1 MPMATG
7 VRTRF
12 APSPT
17 GLLHV
22 GGVRTALFSWLYA
35 RHNGG
40 RFVLRI
46 EDTDE
51 TREHPEAIEQIQRSL
66 RWAGLEWDE
75 GPGVGGD
82 AGPYVQS
89 ERRPRHHAVAERF
102 LAEGK
107 AYRCWCSA
115 EQLAEERKQAQRE
128 GRPFIYSRRCLNLS
142 ADERARHE
150 AAGTPS
156 VVRLLVPDEGE
167 CVVQDL
173 VRGSVRFEYGQLGDH
188 VILRSDG
195 VPTYNFAN
203 PIDDADMRITHVIRG
218 EDLLSSTPR
227 QVLVYQG
234 LDVPVPAFAHLPLL
248 FGPDRKRLSK
258 RHGATSVEELREAGH
273 VAEAVVNFLALMGW
287 HFDSE
292 RELFT
297 LSELIGLFSLE
308 RVNPAPAV
316 FDAKKLEWMNGVY
329 LRALPTFD
337 LAERLIAFLAERG
350 SPLAAQPQRVIEVA
364 PLAQEK
370 IATLAEFEP
379 LCSFLFGPIE
389 LEQEA
394 WEKAAGHER
403 AAEIAAAVLTGL
415 AASAWTVEAIE
426 ATLRAVCEELGLK
439 PRAVFGLVRVAVTG
453 KGISPGLFE
462 SLHVLGRDESLA
474 RLSAAAARLA

>member
-1 MPMATG
+1 
-7 VRTRF
+7 
-12 APSPT
+12 
-17 GLLHV
+17 V

-66 RWAGLEWDE
+66 RWVGLDWDE
-75 GPGVGGD
+75 GPGTGGD
-82 AGPYVQS
+82 FGPYIQS
-89 ERRPRHHAVAERF
+89 ERRARHVQVAEQF
-102 LAEGK
+102 VEEGR
-107 AYRCWCSA
+107 AYRCYCT
-115 EQLAEERKQAQRE
+115 AEELAGERAAAQKDNRA
-128 GRPFIYSRRCLNLS
+128 FIYSRRCLGLS
-142 ADERARHE
+142 AEERAARE
-150 AAGTPS
+150 TAGIPAVIRLRTPD
-156 VVRLLVPDEGE
+156 VGE
-167 CVVQDL
+167 CLVDDL
-173 VRGSVRFEYGQLGDH
+173 VRGAVRFEYAQLGDH

-227 QVLVYQG
+227 QVLVYAG
-234 LDVPVPAFAHLPLL
+234 LGAPVPSFAHLPLL

-258 RHGATSVEELREAGH
+258 RHGATSVEELREAGYL
-273 VAEAVVNFLALMGW
+273 AEAVVNFLALLGW

-297 LSELIGLFSLE
+297 REELIGLFSLE

-337 LAERLIAFLAERG
+337 LAERLTAYLAERG
-350 SPLAAQPQRVIEVA
+350 SPLAARPERILEVT

-379 LCSFLFGPIE
+379 LCSFLFGPVE
-389 LEQEA
+389 LDEEA
-394 WEKAAGHER
+394 WARVAGHER
-403 AAEIAAAVLTGL
+403 AAEILTAVQAAV
-415 AASAWTVEAIE
+415 AECEWTVDAVEA
-426 ATLRAVCEELGLK
+426 ALRAVCDRLGLK
-439 PRAVFGLVRVAVTG
+439 PRVVFGLVRVAVTG
-453 KGISPGLFE
+453 ASISPGLFE
-462 SLHVLGRDESLA
+462 SVHLLGRDETLA
-474 RLSAAAARLA
+474 RLAAAAARL

>member
-1 MPMATG
+1 VASP

-51 TREHPEAIEQIQRSL
+51 TREHPEAIQQIQRSL
-66 RWAGLEWDE
+66 RWIGLDWDE
-75 GPGVGGD
+75 GPSIGGEF
-82 AGPYVQS
+82 APYVQS
-89 ERRPRHHAVAERF
+89 ERRARHQEVAEQF
-102 LAEGK
+102 LASGL
-107 AYRCWCSA
+107 AYRCYCTP
-115 EQLAEERKQAQRE
+115 EELAVEREAAQRE
-128 GRPFIYSRRCLNLS
+128 NRAFIYSRRCLALS
-142 ADERARHE
+142 PEERAAHE
-150 AAGTPS
+150 AAGDASVIRLRTP
-156 VVRLLVPDEGE
+156 DDGA
-167 CVVQDL
+167 CVVEDL
-173 VRGSVRFEYGQLGDH
+173 VRGQVRFEHAQLGDH
-188 VILRSDG
+188 VIVRSDG

-203 PIDDADMRITHVIRG
+203 PIDDADMHITHVIRG

-234 LDVPVPAFAHLPLL
+234 MGAPVPAFAHLPLL

-258 RHGATSVEELREAGH
+258 RHGATSVEELRDAGYL
-273 VAEAVVNFLALMGW
+273 AEAVVNFLALLGW

-297 LSELIGLFSLE
+297 REELIGLFSLE
-308 RVNPAPAV
+308 RVSSAPAV

-337 LAERLIAFLAERG
+337 LAERLIAFLSERG
-350 SPLAAQPQRVIEVA
+350 SPLASQPDRIVEVT

-370 IATLAEFEP
+370 IATLADFEP
-379 LCSFLFGPIE
+379 LCSFLFGPVE
-389 LEQEA
+389 LDQEA
-394 WEKAAGHER
+394 WERVAAHER
-403 AAEIAAAVLTGL
+403 APEIMAAVQAAL
-415 AASAWTVEAIE
+415 ADCDWTVDAIE
-426 ATLRAVCEELGLK
+426 AALRGVCEQLGLK
-439 PRAVFGLVRVAVTG
+439 PRVVFGLIRVAITG
-453 KGISPGLFE
+453 TSVSPGLFE
-462 SLHVLGRDESLA
+462 SVHLLGREESLA
-474 RLSAAAARLA
+474 RLASAAARL

>member
-1 MPMATG
+1 MASP

-35 RHNGG
+35 RHHGG

-66 RWAGLEWDE
+66 RWVGLEWDE

-82 AGPYVQS
+82 CGPYIQS
-89 ERRPRHHAVAERF
+89 ERRPRHLEVAERF
-102 LAEGK
+102 IAEGR
-107 AYRCWCSA
+107 AYRCFCTA
-115 EQLAEERKQAQRE
+115 EELAEERAAAQRE
-128 GRPFIYSRRCLNLS
+128 NRPFIYSRRCLALS
-142 ADERARHE
+142 AEERRARE
-150 AAGTPS
+150 ASGATS
-156 VVRLLVPDEGE
+156 VVRLRVPDEGA
-167 CVVQDL
+167 CVVEDL
-173 VRGSVRFEYGQLGDH
+173 VRGSVRFEYAQLGDH

-227 QVLVYQG
+227 QVLVHEALG
-234 LDVPVPAFAHLPLL
+234 GPVPAFAHLPLL

-258 RHGATSVEELREAGH
+258 RHGATSVEELREAGYL
-273 VAEAVVNFLALMGW
+273 AEAVVNFLALLGW

-297 LSELIGLFSLE
+297 REELVGLFSLE

-337 LAERLIAFLAERG
+337 LAERLIAYLRERG
-350 SPLAAQPQRVIEVA
+350 SPLADHPARVAEVT

-389 LEQEA
+389 IDPEA
-394 WEKAAGHER
+394 WARVAGHER
-403 AAEIAAAVLTGL
+403 AAEILAAVQ
-415 AASAWTVEAIE
+415 AALSTCEWTLEEVE
-426 ATLRAVCEELGLK
+426 ATLRAVCEQLELK
-439 PRAVFGLVRVAVTG
+439 PRVVFGLIRVAVTG
-453 KGISPGLFE
+453 TSISPGLFE
-462 SLHVLGRDESLA
+462 SVHLLGREEALA
-474 RLSAAAARLA
+474 RLSAAAALLT

>member
-1 MPMATG
+1 VASP

-66 RWAGLEWDE
+66 RWVGLDWDE
-75 GPGVGGD
+75 GPGAGGEY
-82 AGPYVQS
+82 GPYIQS
-89 ERRPRHHAVAERF
+89 ERRARHHEVAEQF
-102 LAEGK
+102 LAQGL
-107 AYRCWCSA
+107 AYRCYCTP
-115 EQLAEERKQAQRE
+115 EELASEREAAQRE
-128 GRPFIYSRRCLNLS
+128 RRPFIYSRRCLS
-142 ADERARHE
+142 ASPEERAARE
-150 AAGTPS
+150 AAGDASVIRLRTP
-156 VVRLLVPDEGE
+156 DQGA
-167 CVVQDL
+167 CVVEDL
-173 VRGSVRFEYGQLGDH
+173 VRGQVRFEYAQLGDH
-188 VILRSDG
+188 VIVRSDG

-203 PIDDADMRITHVIRG
+203 PIDDADMHITHVIRG

-227 QVLVYQG
+227 QVLVYER
-234 LDVPVPAFAHLPLL
+234 LAAPVPSFAHLPLL

-258 RHGATSVEELREAGH
+258 RHGATSVEELREAGYL
-273 VAEAVVNFLALMGW
+273 AEAVVNFLALLGW

-297 LSELIGLFSLE
+297 REELIGLFSLE
-308 RVNPAPAV
+308 RVSSAPAV

-337 LAERLIAFLAERG
+337 LAERLIAYLDERG
-350 SPLAAQPQRVIEVA
+350 SPLASQAERIVEVT

-370 IATLAEFEP
+370 ITTLAEFER
-379 LCSFLFGPIE
+379 LCAFLFGP
-389 LEQEA
+389 LEIDGEA
-394 WEKAAGHER
+394 WQRAAGQER
-403 AAEIAAAVLTGL
+403 AAEIL
-415 AASAWTVEAIE
+415 ASVQEALATCEWTVDAIE
-426 ATLRAVCEELGLK
+426 ATLRGVCERLSLK
-439 PRAVFGLVRVAVTG
+439 PRVVFGLVRVAVTG
-453 KGISPGLFE
+453 QSVSPGLFE
-462 SLHVLGRDESLA
+462 SVHLLGREETLA
-474 RLSAAAARLA
+474 RLAAAAARV